1 MASIWEKA
9 ISILAG
15 NLNSGRSYLIR
26 AVRTTD
32 IVFNLEVWYD
42 VTGGTDIGTGILLEL
57 RF

>member
-1 MASIWEKA
+1 MASIWGKA
-9 ISILAG
+9 TSIFAG

-32 IVFNLEVWYD
+32 IVVNLEVWYD

>member
-1 MASIWEKA
+1 MFEKKP
-9 ISILAG
+9 ILAG

-32 IVFNLEVWYD
+32 IVVNLEVWYD